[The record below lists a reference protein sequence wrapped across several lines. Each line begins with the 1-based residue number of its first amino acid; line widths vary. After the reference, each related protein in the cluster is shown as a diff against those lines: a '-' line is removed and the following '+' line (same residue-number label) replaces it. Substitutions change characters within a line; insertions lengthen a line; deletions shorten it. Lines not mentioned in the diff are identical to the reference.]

1 MSFHCHACI
10 TYHKKLTL
18 YFTSKDNKIP
28 DQCRKKKGLNFI
40 YGKVYRN
47 FQRTPSS
54 SSKVRKRQEKC
65 FDASIRHTFRNAN
78 LRTNALLDDKLRA
91 AQRHML
97 LFQETQSFTKPLTH
111 LCYKKKFISPLQQD
125 YSFPLSFPGTNRV
138 SAVIATELY
147 SNDSSIAS
155 PTIVD
160 PNPPVVIDNLEN
172 VPKHYIPLIP
182 DEPFYEGGLYN
193 QPSHRNIRKRNLKLL
208 TVGSNAWLAH
218 MKEIYDIHIENTQY
232 EQAKID
238 AGSQ

>member
-1 MSFHCHACI
+1 M
-10 TYHKKLTL
+10 
-18 YFTSKDNKIP
+18 
-28 DQCRKKKGLNFI
+28 
-40 YGKVYRN
+40 
-47 FQRTPSS
+47 SS